1 MCSSASLRP
10 KARNSRLQQ
19 RRDRRLAD
27 PAEAER
33 GHGDA
38 ELAGGEIGL
47 EVIEHAQRQAG
58 GAAALLGHGS
68 RCGSRRTLT
77 SANSA
82 ATKKAFAGQQQND
95 GDRVEHG

>member
-1 MCSSASLRP
+1 MVCSSASLRP
-10 KARNSRLQQ
+10 SPERRLQQ

-38 ELAGGEIGL
+38 ELAGREIGL
-47 EVIEHAQRQAG
+47 ELVEHAQRQAG
-58 GAAALLGHGS
+58 GAAALLGQALDADAAHLDHSELG
-68 RCGSRRTLT
+68 GDEEGVRR
-77 SANSA
+77 
-82 ATKKAFAGQQQND
+82 QQQND